1 MSYEDTGMEREVRAI
16 NDEIQEENEEN
27 YARYEDGDEEE

>member
-1 MSYEDTGMEREVRAI
+1 MSYEDTGMGYEERAI
-16 NDEIQEENEEN
+16 NDELEEEREEK